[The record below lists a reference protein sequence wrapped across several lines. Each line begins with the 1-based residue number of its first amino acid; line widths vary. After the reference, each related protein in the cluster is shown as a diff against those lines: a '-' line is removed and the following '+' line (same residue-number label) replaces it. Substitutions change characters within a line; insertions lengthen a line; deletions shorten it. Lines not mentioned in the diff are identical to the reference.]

1 MTERIAVV
9 AASLALAGC
18 HAPVHQQA
26 AAPPLRVAAP
36 PPAAVGPMPVG
47 EELVWIR
54 TDGQRG
60 AGNPMLQRQYEIDVA
75 TCPGA
80 AQRLPAAAPCMR
92 ERGYVLAPV
101 SQAES
106 LLQQFARARG

>member
-1 MTERIAVV
+1 VV
-9 AASLALAGC
+9 KTARVAIVTASLALAGC

-26 AAPPLRVAAP
+26 AAPP
-36 PPAAVGPMPVG
+36 PPAVAPMPVA

-75 TCPGA
+75 ACPGA
-80 AQRLPAAAPCMR
+80 AQRAPAAAPCMR
-92 ERGYVLAPV
+92 ERGYILAPV